1 MDIKNK
7 YCLIIEL
14 TTEQLNNLTDL
25 MPTSDFFDYF
35 STDTIIGFRCD
46 GTAGTFGY
54 DSEDQLISYT
64 EMMQLLGKA
73 MKEFTKSDLK
83 TGMFVKQRNGNFK
96 VVLGDAIC
104 GDNNN
109 YGRLDEYKENL
120 INICKNTAHDVMAAY
135 NPEKGASL
143 TSYLKGNNITL
154 IWERIEQTPAQKEME
169 VLLTNM
175 VTLEYETKSK
185 MEEIQKQIKVVQAKL

>member
-1 MDIKNK
+1 MNIKNTMCRLSDLTNVQVDSLVDNGPREIFTGNIK
-7 YCLIIEL
+7 YEK
-14 TTEQLNNLTDL
+14 
-25 MPTSDFFDYF
+25 F
-35 STDTIIGFRCD
+35 IGFH
-46 GTAGTFGY
+46 FGGDWATWTEAY
-54 DSEDQLISYT
+54 GATIVTYT